1 MPVEIGEMP
10 IYSPNQESSES
21 SNQESSESSNQ
32 ESSESSNED
41 NEGVKIIKINNN

>member
-1 MPVEIGEMP
+1 MP
-10 IYSPNQESSES
+10 IYSP
-21 SNQESSESSNQ
+21 NQESSESSNQ

>member
-1 MPVEIGEMP
+1 MP